1 MISSN
6 RQLQIWNACS
16 EGGNGMNQAEPPH
29 HHAAMPEPA
38 QGCFCVVINS
48 LLCKLHST
56 MRIEAFLRES
66 PMFTV
71 KREALRFDAI
81 AAEAFSADNLGFME
95 GLVLAAIF
103 YTTRG
108 NISHSISSLEAK
120 GLLQRKIDPLD
131 ARGYLL
137 TLKPAGRKCALR
149 VIAAF
154 DKMQK
159 GFEREVGATTLA
171 NALKVIR
178 ALESCQH

>member
-1 MISSN
+1 M
-6 RQLQIWNACS
+6 
-16 EGGNGMNQAEPPH
+16 
-29 HHAAMPEPA
+29 
-38 QGCFCVVINS
+38 
-48 LLCKLHST
+48 

-71 KREALRFDAI
+71 KRAALRFDAL
-81 AAEAFSADNLGFME
+81 AAEAFAADDLGFME

-103 YTTRG
+103 FEAPRPIKPSHLAATFATTRG
-108 NISHSISSLEAK
+108 NISHAVSSLEAK
-120 GLLQRKIDPLD
+120 GLLQRKIDPSD

-137 TLKPAGRKCALR
+137 TLKPTGKRCALR

-159 GFEREVGATTLA
+159 GFEREVGAATLA

-178 ALESCQH
+178 ALESCKAG